1 MYSLEEL
8 KKMTV
13 AQLRKYAKE
22 QGIELSA
29 GLNKQQVVETIHDA
43 QSEREEA
50 AQSLATAAVR
60 PAVRQALIISDDSD
74 DIPVMTVNPK
84 PRAAVPPAPAKPSV
98 SIPRPTPPP
107 PKGNKPAFTL
117 QGARAWHNPQPF
129 AAVPPPG
136 KFQGQQTQPINMVLS
151 NQQGMTDAAPVVR
164 SALYT
169 RFGPDVTSQ
178 PPEAPAVQ
186 PPVPQR
192 IYRAGIAPA
201 PPSIP
206 EEPSYSAQ
214 RGREIVG
221 SLQAVP
227 EMMAA
232 GDCGE
237 GEGVLEVHP
246 DGYGFLRTGN
256 FLPGRNDV
264 YVSNA
269 QIRRFSLRT
278 GDFVKGKTRPQ
289 REMDK
294 YSAML
299 YITAINGEDVDER
312 TPRREFE
319 RLTPIYPQKKI
330 KLSDREHSDMEL
342 RVIDLFAPIGFG
354 QRALVTLPFG
364 ADRAAFYKKALS
376 SVKDNYPDMH
386 RILLLVNERPEEVT
400 AIQNEVD
407 CEVRHATFDEPPE
420 NNVRV
425 CDMVIER
432 AKRLAECG
440 KDVLIVLNDLGALSR
455 AYRGMSG
462 ESSYGQSGSLGAGIP
477 GKAKKLLGAARNL
490 KEGGSITVIAIL
502 QGIEENTAG
511 KAVAEELHSVM
522 TETLVFDAALRK
534 KGAPAPI
541 SLSRSF
547 TVKGDALLTRDEA
560 EMMGKLRPMIAQKSD
575 EEAMSLL
582 MSIMEKTTTNRELT
596 SRFDAWMALLQGEQ
610 A

>member
-1 MYSLEEL
+1 MYSLDEL

-29 GLNKQQVVETIHDA
+29 GLNKQQMVETIHNA
-43 QSEREEA
+43 QPEREETT
-50 AQSLATAAVR
+50 QSLATAAVR

-74 DIPVMTVNPK
+74 DIPVMTVNAT
-84 PRAAVPPAPAKPSV
+84 PRTPVAPPPVRPSV

-117 QGARAWHNPQPF
+117 QGARAWHNPQPY
-129 AAVPPPG
+129 AAVPAPN
-136 KFQGQQTQPINMVLS
+136 KFQSQQTQPINMVLS

-164 SALYT
+164 TSLYT
-169 RFGPDVTSQ
+169 RFGPDVPAQ
-178 PPEAPAVQ
+178 PQETPAV
-186 PPVPQR
+186 PPVQQR
-192 IYRAGIAPA
+192 VYRAGAATMQDEPVPA
-201 PPSIP
+201 TP
-206 EEPSYSAQ
+206 
-214 RGREIVG
+214 RTREIVG

-256 FLPGRNDV
+256 FLPGRDDV

-278 GDFVKGKTRPQ
+278 GDYVKGKTRPQ

-312 TPRREFE
+312 APRREFE

-330 KLSDREHSDMEL
+330 KLSNREHSDMDL

-354 QRALVTLPFG
+354 QRALAMLPFG
-364 ADRAAFYKKALS
+364 ADRAAFYKKILS
-376 SVKDNYPDMH
+376 SVKDNYPEVH
-386 RILLLVNERPEEVT
+386 RLLLLVNERPEEVT
-400 AIQNEVD
+400 AIQGAVD
-407 CEVRHATFDEPPE
+407 CEVRYATFDEPPE
-420 NNVRV
+420 NNARV

-440 KDVLIVLNDLGALSR
+440 QDVLVVLNDLSALSR
-455 AYRGMSG
+455 AYKGMSNE
-462 ESSYGQSGSLGAGIP
+462 ESYEKNCLSGAGAL
-477 GKAKKLLGAARNL
+477 GRAKKLLGAARCL
-490 KEGGSITVIAIL
+490 KEGGSITVVAVL
-502 QGIEENTAG
+502 QGADESTVA
-511 KAVAEELHSVM
+511 KAIAEELHCVM
-522 TETLVFDAALRK
+522 TETLVFDEHLINSVALS
-534 KGAPAPI
+534 PI
-541 SLSRSF
+541 SLSRSI
-547 TVKGDALLTRDEA
+547 TVKGDALLTSDEA
-560 EMMGKLRPMIAQKSD
+560 DMMGKLRPLVSQKTD
-575 EEAMSLL
+575 EEAMALL

-596 SRFDAWMALLQGEQ
+596 SRFDTWMAFLKEDN